1 MNTAARSDV
10 APGLDDSDLALFQ
23 AMLRLRRFEEKAGM
37 LYALGTL
44 AAPCPLGIGQE
55 GALAGLAAALDP
67 GDALV
72 ALGDRP
78 TTELALGE
86 AVAGAFQRL
95 HHSAPQSDAEPLCL
109 LKVPGE
115 QIRRLLPKEAFAAAD
130 RFGHIVMLLNEPS
143 YLSAYLAEVTT
154 RVLPVLVIPKDRRP
168 PDYPVPPGWAV
179 RECDGSDAV
188 GVRDALIAARKDRFV
203 ALSVLTPPY
212 QGHARDGRRQTPER
226 REAEDPIARLRLRLV
241 AERRIPEADIAAL
254 ESRIRDEIAAGAR
267 AISLSCAP

>member
-1 MNTAARSDV
+1 MNTAARPDV
-10 APGLDDSDLALFQ
+10 APGLEDPDVALFE

-78 TTELALGE
+78 TAELAFGGSL
-86 AVAGAFQRL
+86 AGAFQRL
-95 HHSAPQSDAEPLCL
+95 LSEPQSDAEPLAL

-115 QIRRLLPKEAFAAAD
+115 ELRRLPLKQAFAAAD
-130 RFGHIVMLLNEPS
+130 RFGHIVLLLDETVGLSPS
-143 YLSAYLAEVTT
+143 LAEVTP
-154 RVLPVLVIPKDRRP
+154 RVLPVFVIRKDRRTP
-168 PDYPVPPGWAV
+168 GYSVPPGWTV

-188 GVRDALIAARKDRFV
+188 GVRDALMAARHDRFV
-203 ALSVLTPPY
+203 ALSILTPPY
-212 QGHARDGRRQTPER
+212 LGHARDGRRQAPDR

-254 ESRIRDEIAAGAR
+254 EARIRDEIAAGAR
-267 AISLSCAP
+267 SISLSCAP